1 MATEELVLH
10 QEEQDGLRGKRER
23 DDTDIEEQVSK
34 KQLNGIEDNDVE
46 MTEED
51 PEHEMVAILDAGAQ
65 YGKVSVMCILKT
77 GLTCFKVIDRRV
89 RELNVESTILP
100 ISTPAEQLKSFK

>member
-23 DDTDIEEQVSK
+23 DDTDMEEQVSK
-34 KQLNGIEDNDVE
+34 KQFNGVEDNDVE

-51 PEHEMVAILDAGAQ
+51 PEHEIVAILDAGAQ
-65 YGKVSVMCILKT
+65 YGKVSVMCIK
-77 GLTCFKVIDRRV
+77 KQV
-89 RELNVESTILP
+89 
-100 ISTPAEQLKSFK
+100 